1 MNVENRCEKFKL
13 KVDTKSLIII
23 KKNYK
28 IFKLNIL
35 IVNNLAVQI
44 SFIILLKYKK
54 VADCAHG
61 MVWI

>member
-44 SFIILLKYKK
+44 SFIILLYKK

-61 MVWI
+61 LAWI